1 MAVMT
6 KERIAI
12 VAATLMLTTGVL
24 QADSLDHW
32 TRRNSDVQTNT
43 LKAVEFGNGLF
54 VAVGDTILTSPDGS
68 FWMPAKEATT
78 NLTGVAW
85 GSNRYVAVGL
95 RKTILI
101 SSDGSHWTKQYS
113 GDPDWDVMDFLGV
126 GFGNGLFIAVGSTPT
141 GRSGLAGLMRT
152 SSSSES
158 GWVSPPVPPDVTSR
172 RYLDSVAYGNGV
184 FRVVGN
190 NLEGMSSN
198 GIDWTW
204 QLGAVPI
211 LPILPDKHVA
221 YGEGHFVVVSSF
233 GDILF
238 DDNLIQQ
245 GSLPGT
251 NLTEQFYG
259 VTYGNGYFVAV
270 GAANN
275 QAGLPP
281 ASLIKV
287 SSDGTN
293 WTSINLDSVNPLY
306 GVAYGQNTFVAVGAG
321 IILQSDYLV
330 TEPTFLAGQTAR
342 SVDGSI
348 TLAIQSPA
356 GKTINVESSD
366 DLARWRSL
374 VTVTNLEGVI
384 TVIDT
389 NVQSQPQR
397 FYRAKLA
404 AP

>member
-1 MAVMT
+1 M
-6 KERIAI
+6 
-12 VAATLMLTTGVL
+12 TGV
-24 QADSLDHW
+24 
-32 TRRNSDVQTNT
+32 QTC
-43 LKAVEFGNGLF
+43 A
-54 VAVGDTILTSPDGS
+54 
-68 FWMPAKEATT
+68 
-78 NLTGVAW
+78 
-85 GSNRYVAVGL
+85 
-95 RKTILI
+95 
-101 SSDGSHWTKQYS
+101 
-113 GDPDWDVMDFLGV
+113 
-126 GFGNGLFIAVGSTPT
+126 
-141 GRSGLAGLMRT
+141 
-152 SSSSES
+152 
-158 GWVSPPVPPDVTSR
+158 
-172 RYLDSVAYGNGV
+172 
-184 FRVVGN
+184 
-190 NLEGMSSN
+190 
-198 GIDWTW
+198 
-204 QLGAVPI
+204 
-211 LPILPDKHVA
+211 LPI
-221 YGEGHFVVVSSF
+221 S
-233 GDILF
+233 
-238 DDNLIQQ
+238 
-245 GSLPGT
+245 
-251 NLTEQFYG
+251 
-259 VTYGNGYFVAV
+259 
-270 GAANN
+270 NN